1 MLEAISRYGPR
12 VLPNTQQIISQCR
25 SRGELVRGPQIQEF
39 EDRFSQWMGG
49 GYSISASYGR
59 MAFYYILKALEL
71 PARSEIIFPA
81 LTFWVVPEI
90 ARTLGLKPVFV
101 DIDPDTF
108 NMDAALLETVVSP
121 ATRAIVPTHLY
132 GLPCD
137 MDPILSVARRH
148 NLRVIEDCAHALGAT
163 YQGRPVGTFGDASLF
178 SFQTLKPLNTYGGGM
193 AWVRNRNLAGRV
205 TTLATA
211 ERWPDERRVMH
222 RLRVGQL
229 QRIFTRPRVFSWS
242 AFPVLW
248 AASFFKARPD
258 VYLWESIRPLNPLPA
273 SYTER
278 YSNVQAVMGLV
289 GLGRLNQDT
298 QTNQTHARIMEETL
312 GNLPGVRVPKVP
324 AGCTHVY
331 YQQCIY
337 VPDRDELVRR
347 CIRAGI
353 DVETLHVDHCPKIH
367 ALFGQPQSAFPRAER
382 AGQTIQIPIYAGL
395 SDLQVRRIA
404 TKVRQ
409 ILQALH
415 PQPSAAQELSPSDT
429 PT

>member
-101 DIDPDTF
+101 DIDPNTF
-108 NMDAALLETVVSP
+108 NMDASLLETVVSP

-193 AWVRNRNLAGRV
+193 ACVRNRNLAGRV

-222 RLRVGQL
+222 RLRVGRL

-248 AASFFKARPD
+248 AASFFKTKPD

-278 YSNVQAVMGLV
+278 YSNVQAAMGLA

-298 QTNQTHARIMEETL
+298 QTNQTHARIMEEML
-312 GNLPGVRVPKVP
+312 GSLPGVRVPKVP
-324 AGCTHVY
+324 AGCSHAY

-353 DVETLHVDHCPKIH
+353 DVETLHVDHCPQIH
-367 ALFGQPQSAFPRAER
+367 ELFGQPESAFPRAER
-382 AGQTIQIPIYAGL
+382 AAQTIQIPIYSSL

-415 PQPSAAQELSPSDT
+415 PQPSAAQELSPQ
-429 PT
+429 

>member
-25 SRGELVRGPQIQEF
+25 NRGELVRGPQIQEF
-39 EDRFSQWMGG
+39 EDWFSRLMGG

-71 PARSEIIFPA
+71 PAGSEVIFPA
-81 LTFWVVPEI
+81 LTFWVGPEI

-108 NMDAALLETVVSP
+108 NMDPSLLQTAVSS

-163 YQGRPVGTFGDASLF
+163 YHARPVGTFGDASLF

-193 AWVRNRNLAGRV
+193 AWIRSCDLARRV
-205 TTLATA
+205 KTLAAA
-211 ERWPDERRVMH
+211 EPWPDERRVMN
-222 RLRVGQL
+222 RLRVGRL
-229 QRIFTRPRVFSWS
+229 QRIFTRPRVFSCS
-242 AFPVLW
+242 AFPILW

-278 YSNVQAVMGLV
+278 YSNVQAALGLA
-289 GLGRLNQDT
+289 GSARLNQDT
-298 QTNQTHARIMEETL
+298 QANQAHARIMEEML
-312 GNLPGVRVPKVP
+312 GDLPGVRVPKVP
-324 AGCTHVY
+324 AGCSHVY

-353 DVETLHVDHCPKIH
+353 DVETLHVDVCPRIH
-367 ALFGQPQSAFPRAER
+367 QLFGQLQTTFARAER
-382 AGQTIQIPIYAGL
+382 AAQTIQIPIYASL
-395 SDLQVRRIA
+395 SDPQVRRIA

-415 PQPSAAQELSPSDT
+415 PQPSAVHELSRQ
-429 PT
+429 